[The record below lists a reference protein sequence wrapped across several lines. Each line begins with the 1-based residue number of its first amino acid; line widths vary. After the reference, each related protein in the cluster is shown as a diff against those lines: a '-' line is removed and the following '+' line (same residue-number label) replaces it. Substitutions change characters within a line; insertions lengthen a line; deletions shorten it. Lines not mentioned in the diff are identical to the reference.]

1 MDVRL
6 PDPVT
11 KKLRITFVTISKIP
25 LYIEIYLKDQLGARE
40 CQCKV
45 TLTGFSVRCF
55 LSAGTCKCLTPR
67 GCIMGG
73 HK

>member
-11 KKLRITFVTISKIP
+11 KKLRITFVTISQIP

-45 TLTGFSVRCF
+45 NLLVLACDVS
-55 LSAGTCKCLTPR
+55 CLQEPANV
-67 GCIMGG
+67 
-73 HK
+73 